1 MLDNSVEKPCSNE
14 KKVNTTTPME
24 IFFCPLSTV
33 FPNVNVLYGLV
44 FYLEIAKLL
53 FSMVSNLS
61 ADSKPTDRYLLVFIL
76 PVLIRFYVH
85 WNYQATDPC
94 FIITIKNKLTSR

>member
-1 MLDNSVEKPCSNE
+1 MKKKYQYDNPYGNL
-14 KKVNTTTPME
+14 
-24 IFFCPLSTV
+24 FCPLSTV
-33 FPNVNVLYGLV
+33 FECPVNVLYGLV

-61 ADSKPTDRYLLVFIL
+61 ADSKPTGRYLLVFLL
-76 PVLIRFYVH
+76 PILIRFYVH

-94 FIITIKNKLTSR
+94 SMITIKNKLTSR